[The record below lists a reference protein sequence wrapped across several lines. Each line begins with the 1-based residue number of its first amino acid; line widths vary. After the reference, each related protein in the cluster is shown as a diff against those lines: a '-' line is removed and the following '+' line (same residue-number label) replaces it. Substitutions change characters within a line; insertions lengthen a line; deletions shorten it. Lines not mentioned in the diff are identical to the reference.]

1 MNDIVAVIVTYN
13 RKELFKECI
22 NAIIAQTYP
31 CDILVIDNN
40 SSDGTK
46 EAAEGGTQ
54 AAECKNRRFIYKNT
68 GANLGGAGGFSL
80 GIKCAVELGYKYIW
94 VMDDD
99 SIPERDCLWNLK
111 EAEKAIGKDYGFLAS
126 KVVWTDG
133 SLCSMNIPR
142 DTLNHKLTEFDN
154 EPQKIIIASFVSML
168 IPADRIRELGLP
180 IKEFFIWVDDWEYAR
195 RISSRYDSYLIPDS
209 VVVHKTKDNNGA
221 DIIKDS
227 GSRIDRYRYMYRNS
241 VYFYRREGV
250 YGVFYL
256 TVRTILHLIKV
267 LLFSKTDKIR
277 KCKLIISS
285 TIEGIRFKPEIE
297 YVNK

>member
-1 MNDIVAVIVTYN
+1 MIIMSKVAAVVVTYN
-13 RKELFKECI
+13 RKELLGECI
-22 NAIIAQTYP
+22 CAICAQTVS
-31 CDILVIDNN
+31 CDIFIIDNN
-40 SSDGTK
+40 STDGTK
-46 EAAEGGTQ
+46 EFLQE
-54 AAECKNRRFIYKNT
+54 KNYINKCNVHYMNT
-68 GANLGGAGGFSL
+68 KRNIGGAGGFSF
-80 GIKCAVELGYKYIW
+80 GIKLSVESGYEFVW
-94 VMDDD
+94 LMDDD
-99 SIPERDCLWNLK
+99 SIPRTDCLEKLLEKTGSLK
-111 EAEKAIGKDYGFLAS
+111 GRYGFLAS

-142 DTLNHKLTEFDN
+142 DTLNHKLTEFGN
-154 EPQKIIIASFVSML
+154 EPQKIVIASFVSML
-168 IPADRIRELGLP
+168 IPAERIRELGLP

-241 VYFYRREGV
+241 VYFYRKEGV
-250 YGVFYL
+250 YGIFYL
-256 TVRTILHLIKV
+256 IVRTILHLIKV

-285 TIEGIRFKPEIE
+285 TIEGIRFKPSIE
-297 YVNK
+297 KI

>member
-68 GANLGGAGGFSL
+68 GANLGGAGGFSF
-80 GIKCAVELGYKYIW
+80 GMRCAVELGYKYVW

-142 DTLNHKLTEFDN
+142 DTLNHKLTEFGT
-154 EPQKIIIASFVSML
+154 EPQKIVIASFVSML

-267 LLFSKTDKIR
+267 LLFSKTDKMR

>member
-46 EAAEGGTQ
+46 EAAEGGAQ
-54 AAECKNRRFIYKNT
+54 AAKSKNRRFIYKNT

-142 DTLNHKLTEFDN
+142 DTLNHKLTEFGN
-154 EPQKIIIASFVSML
+154 EPQKIVIASFVSML
-168 IPADRIRELGLP
+168 IPAERIRELGLP

-241 VYFYRREGV
+241 VYFYRKEGV

-285 TIEGIRFKPEIE
+285 TMEGIRFNPKIE

>member
-1 MNDIVAVIVTYN
+1 MEDVLALIVTYN
-13 RKELFKECI
+13 RKDLLKECL
-22 NAIIAQTYP
+22 NAVSNQTVK
-31 CDILVIDNN
+31 CDILLIDNN
-40 SSDGTK
+40 SSDGTEYMIK
-46 EAAEGGTQ
+46 DMVQ
-54 AAECKNRRFIYKNT
+54 SQNFKDLSYINT
-68 GANLGGAGGFSL
+68 GQNLGGAGGFSH
-80 GIKCAVELGYKYIW
+80 GMKEGVKRGYKYLW

-99 SIPERDCLWNLK
+99 TVPQKNCL
-111 EAEKAIGKDYGFLAS
+111 EKLLYAGRKLNGEFGVLTS
-126 KVVWTDG
+126 KVIWTDG

-154 EPQKIIIASFVSML
+154 ELQKIVIASFVSML
-168 IPADRIRELGLP
+168 IPAERIRELGLP

-241 VYFYRREGV
+241 VYFYKREGV

-256 TVRTILHLIKV
+256 TARTILHLIKV

-285 TIEGIRFKPEIE
+285 TMEGIRFNPKIE